1 MPKAVL
7 GTGAVVVNE
16 NATILK
22 NFNVEMGTETQ
33 SVTVQSKKEQ
43 EGRSSFTNLEA
54 LEALAH
60 TTPIFSSEM

>member
-7 GTGAVVVNE
+7 GTGAVVVNG

-54 LEALAH
+54 LAH

>member
-22 NFNVEMGTETQ
+22 NFNVEMGTEHSQ
-33 SVTVQSKKEQ
+33 LQYRARRSKKE
-43 EGRSSFTNLEA
+43 GHLSLT
-54 LEALAH
+54 
-60 TTPIFSSEM
+60 